1 MSQYVTRATG
11 IASKALDAA
20 KTKVVPPAVEWYTGL
35 MARNAQYVVT
45 DPVAVEKLGKQMV
58 FSNMAKLPA
67 AVQAAQGEMR
77 VVQQKWNGR
86 MDLPM
91 AEVRA
96 VARNEVGGTRKDGM
110 AWRTKSVAKQPPNR
124 SRRDYLPPALTKTPH
139 PPPPPGWHRRAVLRG
154 GVRVVLRR
162 GNRGARR
169 RADRVLRTGTH
180 ARRAIEGEARRPE
193 EISPTS
199 DEKSVLVAKPRLAL

>member
-96 VARNEVGGTRKDGM
+96 VARNEV
-110 AWRTKSVAKQPPNR
+110 
-124 SRRDYLPPALTKTPH
+124 PPALTKTPP

-199 DEKSVLVAKPRLAL
+199 DEKSVLVAKPRSAL

>member
-67 AVQAAQGEMR
+67 AVQAAQGDMR

-91 AEVRA
+91 AEVGTA
-96 VARNEVGGTRKDGM
+96 ALFSAEVY
-110 AWRTKSVAKQPPNR
+110 AWFCV
-124 SRRDYLPPALTKTPH
+124 
-139 PPPPPGWHRRAVLRG
+139 GEIVGRG
-154 GVRVVLRR
+154 GGL
-162 GNRGARR
+162 
-169 RADRVLRTGTH
+169 TGY
-180 ARRAIEGEARRPE
+180 
-193 EISPTS
+193 
-199 DEKSVLVAKPRLAL
+199 